1 MNRPSGP
8 RRAAQLSESTNHQLH
23 MYALAASAAGVGV
36 LALSGPAQAK
46 IVYTPAHVVLG
57 NESYHYQLD
66 LNHGGVTDLTLSNTY
81 SNDIVRW
88 FSYAQASPARGNVVE
103 GIGRYASALRPG
115 VQIGGR
121 NHFRADGNLM
131 AGTLYTYSH
140 NQSHKTGKWLN
151 VHGRYLGI
159 KFQIKGK
166 SHYGWARLNVAESRS
181 RFTLVLTGYAF
192 ETIPG
197 KPIIAGQTKG
207 PDDPSVEESN
217 AMPNQPTPAPA
228 TLGALAMGAPGL
240 SVWRRKEP
248 VVAIASSS

>member
-1 MNRPSGP
+1 
-8 RRAAQLSESTNHQLH
+8 
-23 MYALAASAAGVGV
+23 
-36 LALSGPAQAK
+36 
-46 IVYTPAHVVLG
+46 
-57 NESYHYQLD
+57 
-66 LNHGGVTDLTLSNTY
+66 
-81 SNDIVRW
+81 
-88 FSYAQASPARGNVVE
+88 
-103 GIGRYASALRPG
+103 
-115 VQIGGR
+115 
-121 NHFRADGNLM
+121 
-131 AGTLYTYSH
+131 
-140 NQSHKTGKWLN
+140 LN